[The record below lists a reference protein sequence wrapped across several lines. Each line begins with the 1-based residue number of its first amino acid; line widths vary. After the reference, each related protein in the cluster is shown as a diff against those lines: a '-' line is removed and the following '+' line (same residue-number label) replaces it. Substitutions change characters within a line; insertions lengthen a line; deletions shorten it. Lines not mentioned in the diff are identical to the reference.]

1 MSVTM
6 TKAEGVTV
14 LTLTSDPQSVLPP
27 ICQILK
33 GLCYSPICC
42 SVSQHL
48 KKLQGSSQ
56 SVLGALQIMIGL
68 LNIGLAAIL
77 CSSGS
82 GSRWQMDEY
91 MYPFWMGGLFIL
103 FGFMSIVSEKRPS
116 PCLVILNVILN
127 LSGVVFSI
135 AAIVLYSINISN
147 IWLWWM
153 CENNHYYNYDYNRH
167 TSTTPS
173 PDKTKCLEVYAIT
186 LMLLRSIN
194 AVLIVL
200 SVLEFCVVISS
211 AVLGIKALCF
221 IQKREKNKSPEDPQL
236 YKPLLEEVTSNPAA

>member
-6 TKAEGVTV
+6 TKAEGCFT
-14 LTLTSDPQSVLPP
+14 P

-56 SVLGALQIMIGL
+56 SVLGVTSKSCLVSNQLYKILLLAFIESPTFNLSSYRDHKIGGVCTFIMCGCSYIEIFLLQ
-68 LNIGLAAIL
+68 
-77 CSSGS
+77 
-82 GSRWQMDEY
+82 
-91 MYPFWMGGLFIL
+91 
-103 FGFMSIVSEKRPS
+103 
-116 PCLVILNVILN
+116 VILNVILN
-127 LSGVVFSI
+127 LSGVAFSI
-135 AAIVLYSINISN
+135 AAIVLYSINISD

-173 PDKTKCLEVYAIT
+173 PDKTKSFKRVT
-186 LMLLRSIN
+186 VSFVSHQMLLRSIN

-200 SVLEFCVVISS
+200 SVLEFCVVIST

-221 IQKREKNKSPEDPQL
+221 IQKREKNKVESTHS
-236 YKPLLEEVTSNPAA
+236 VTPTASLAAY